1 MDHSPAEHNEVP
13 YHVSGL
19 LLYHSLI
26 TSYQFLGFLYPL
38 RSLNRY
44 ILHHIM
50 INIRTVNS
58 KAELKAFIKFPWEIY
73 KGNSNWVPPLIIDR
87 MEFLNREKNPFFQ
100 HSDAELFTADKNGS
114 IVGRIAA
121 VKYSRHLETYNDG
134 TGFFGF
140 FECVDD
146 KEVAHTLFQR
156 AEGWLSDQG
165 LKAVR
170 GPMNFTINDECGL
183 LVNAFDLP
191 PVLLMTY
198 NPPYYQELIESYG
211 FEKAQDLFAYRITRP
226 EDIPD
231 RLKRAMKILEKRH
244 GIRIRTVNIKD
255 FDNEVE
261 RVHRIHD
268 QAWSENW
275 GAVPLT
281 KDEFHKIGKEL
292 KMILDPDLVFMAEA
306 NGTPVGVTVCVP
318 NMNVALK
325 HANGRLLPFGLFK
338 ILWHKRKIDSL
349 RVLIMGVLKEYR
361 HMALDTAMYFKLME
375 ASLAKGYQWAEMS
388 WILESNTSMR
398 RVLERLDCKLYKTY
412 RIYEKAI

>member
-1 MDHSPAEHNEVP
+1 M
-13 YHVSGL
+13 
-19 LLYHSLI
+19 
-26 TSYQFLGFLYPL
+26 GFLYPL
-38 RSLNRY
+38 LQMNYLYSP
-44 ILHHIM
+44 HIM

-100 HSDAELFTADKNGS
+100 HSDAELFTAEQNGS

-121 VKYSRHLETYNDG
+121 IKYSRHLETYNDG

-140 FECVDD
+140 FECIDD
-146 KEVAHTLFQR
+146 KEVARTLFQR
-156 AEGWLSDQG
+156 AEEWLSDQG

-183 LVNAFDLP
+183 LVDAFDLS

-211 FEKAQDLFAYRITRP
+211 FEKAQDLFAYRISRP

-244 GIRIRTVNIKD
+244 GILIRTVNIKD
-255 FDNEVE
+255 FDNEVD
-261 RVHRIHD
+261 RVHSIHN

-275 GAVPLT
+275 GAVLLT
-281 KDEFHKIGKEL
+281 KDEFRKIGKEL
-292 KMILDPDLVFMAEA
+292 KMILDPDLVFLAEA
-306 NGTPVGVTVCVP
+306 NGTPVGVIVCVP

-325 HANGRLLPFGLFK
+325 HANGRLLPFGLLK

-361 HMALDTAMYFKLME
+361 HMALDTAMYYKLME

-388 WILESNTSMR
+388 WILESNASMR
-398 RVLERLDCKLYKTY
+398 RVLERLGCELYKTY
-412 RIYEKAI
+412 RIYDKYI